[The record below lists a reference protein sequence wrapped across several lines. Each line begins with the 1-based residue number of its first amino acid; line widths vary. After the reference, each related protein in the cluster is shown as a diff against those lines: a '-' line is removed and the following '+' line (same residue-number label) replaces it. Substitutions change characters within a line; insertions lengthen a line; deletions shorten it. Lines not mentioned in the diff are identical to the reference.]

1 MSETAAY
8 STRFL
13 RTIDPDAVEERAPVV
28 DTLKALVTS
37 SEVTPDKLRNWLSE
51 GKSADSVFTRM
62 HLAKTKD
69 MLLKRPQFRSWVQ
82 YADDL
87 SKASKKEMLVIS
99 TLTAQY
105 GDDALYKLI
114 ESAKLDPKI
123 KTLANRLE
131 REQMQY
137 WVAVR
142 KSPDDV
148 FRIYKLDEA
157 KQTVL
162 STPKFVNWVKHVD
175 DLNAKHPEQPVTTI
189 PTLKKYFNIDD
200 EGLLSLISV
209 GKQSER
215 TKSIASKV
223 EDDLLQIWGNS
234 KKTPDAVLDEMRID
248 KMNIPLLE
256 NSLFTTWAK
265 YVSIFNAKYPN
276 EKRTMIEILTRKF
289 GDQYITHILYKAKSI
304 DTTKTMATQ
313 LESAQLTMW
322 RSNDKSVDDVFDLLW
337 LRRRDHDFCSRNSPP
352 ILNACV
358 SYLNVIAT
366 ESPTMLPILLSNLKT
381 TFDDRL
387 LLQFLEAAKPF
398 RSLERAVVKLETE
411 KIRAIF
417 ERREQPKEAFRLLGL
432 DGKGNT
438 ILSNPLFKEWM
449 DYVKIFNRE
458 NPNKQESWFYP
469 LRIHYGW
476 YGVKKII
483 KTAMNNPNTVK
494 IGKQVEIA
502 MLKQWLEANHN
513 PSEKETMIDI
523 LSSKYFDVNLL
534 AIINAAKKD
543 QITKMLATELEDAL
557 VMKWVAKNE
566 NPAQLLEKLRGIENA
581 DELVKRYTD
590 LARSKRM

>member
-148 FRIYKLDEA
+148 FPIYKLDEA

-215 TKSIASKV
+215 TKSIAPKV

-276 EKRTMIEILTRKF
+276 EKRTMIVILTRKF

-352 ILNACV
+352 ILNAKPD
-358 SYLNVIAT
+358 NAT
-366 ESPTMLPILLSNLKT
+366 HFALK
-381 TFDDRL
+381 
-387 LLQFLEAAKPF
+387 
-398 RSLERAVVKLETE
+398 
-411 KIRAIF
+411 
-417 ERREQPKEAFRLLGL
+417 
-432 DGKGNT
+432 
-438 ILSNPLFKEWM
+438 FK
-449 DYVKIFNRE
+449 
-458 NPNKQESWFYP
+458 
-469 LRIHYGW
+469 
-476 YGVKKII
+476 
-483 KTAMNNPNTVK
+483 
-494 IGKQVEIA
+494 
-502 MLKQWLEANHN
+502 NH
-513 PSEKETMIDI
+513 
-523 LSSKYFDVNLL
+523 L
-534 AIINAAKKD
+534 
-543 QITKMLATELEDAL
+543 
-557 VMKWVAKNE
+557 
-566 NPAQLLEKLRGIENA
+566 
-581 DELVKRYTD
+581 
-590 LARSKRM
+590 

>member
-313 LESAQLTMW
+313 LESAQLTI
-322 RSNDKSVDDVFDLLW
+322 
-337 LRRRDHDFCSRNSPP
+337 DHDFSSRNSPP

-366 ESPTMLPILLSNLKT
+366 ESPTKLPILLSNLKT

-476 YGVKKII
+476 YGVKNII
-483 KTAMNNPNTVK
+483 KTAMNNPNTEK

-513 PSEKETMIDI
+513 PSEVFKFLKLGKAGKEIMSSRKFSLWTKY
-523 LSSKYFDVNLL
+523 LSDYNL
-534 AIINAAKKD
+534 
-543 QITKMLATELEDAL
+543 T
-557 VMKWVAKNE
+557 
-566 NPAQLLEKLRGIENA
+566 R
-581 DELVKRYTD
+581 KR
-590 LARSKRM
+590 R

>member
-1 MSETAAY
+1 IAATILYNGFRPQNMSETAAY

-148 FRIYKLDEA
+148 FPIYKLDEA

-215 TKSIASKV
+215 TKSIAPKV

-322 RSNDKSVDDVFDLLW
+322 RSNDKSVDDVFDLL
-337 LRRRDHDFCSRNSPP
+337 
-352 ILNACV
+352 
-358 SYLNVIAT
+358 
-366 ESPTMLPILLSNLKT
+366 
-381 TFDDRL
+381 
-387 LLQFLEAAKPF
+387 
-398 RSLERAVVKLETE
+398 
-411 KIRAIF
+411 
-417 ERREQPKEAFRLLGL
+417 
-432 DGKGNT
+432 
-438 ILSNPLFKEWM
+438 
-449 DYVKIFNRE
+449 
-458 NPNKQESWFYP
+458 
-469 LRIHYGW
+469 
-476 YGVKKII
+476 
-483 KTAMNNPNTVK
+483 
-494 IGKQVEIA
+494 
-502 MLKQWLEANHN
+502 
-513 PSEKETMIDI
+513 
-523 LSSKYFDVNLL
+523 
-534 AIINAAKKD
+534 
-543 QITKMLATELEDAL
+543 
-557 VMKWVAKNE
+557 
-566 NPAQLLEKLRGIENA
+566 
-581 DELVKRYTD
+581 
-590 LARSKRM
+590 